1 MLATQTMPRPQWTDP
16 ATESAGPLCTAPD
29 TRRSEREPALASQP
43 RKPALRVT
51 LEGEAPHAVVT
62 PADPRERLRQLEAAL
77 LQTYRE
83 LEAQRITCVELTTLL
98 HATEER
104 LAALDPSH
112 QPSGIARD
120 GAEPAGAARL
130 KSYLVELNRRM
141 ELLRARDAE
150 VKVLRAELAA
160 SQRACSTISLH
171 WSDERRER
179 ALLETRVHQLETAL
193 AAHPHKAAVLATAS
207 APRGATAH
215 TPAVRPQAERRPEVL
230 SLLHLDGHPAF
241 RIAAQEAAEKY
252 GQARYSTSNRDDVAG
267 NGFVV
272 VNLLDPDPLTA
283 IIRAAARCGEDPRA
297 FAYCADGTAGF
308 ALGMVDFF
316 PHPFEPHT
324 CATRLLA
331 RTDGIERMLAVSE
344 DIGTMGVVREALGRV
359 QCSTS
364 VVFDSR
370 QALELL
376 PMVKPDLVL
385 IDLALPRG
393 EGLRLVNRLKSDPKT
408 AAIALGLFCSK
419 PVDPADFQQQAQ
431 RAIRGLAFS
440 PADLTRALAN
450 VLADSTSAR
459 TSQRSA
465 RSNRTVRDHQALYV
479 R

>member
-1 MLATQTMPRPQWTDP
+1 MLATQTVSRTQLTDP
-16 ATESAGPLCTAPD
+16 VVESAGPLCTAPD
-29 TRRSEREPALASQP
+29 RRRIELEPALASQP

-51 LEGEAPHAVVT
+51 LEAETTHAVPH
-62 PADPRERLRQLEAAL
+62 PADAPERLRQLEAAL
-77 LQTYRE
+77 QQTHRE

-104 LAALDPSH
+104 LATLDPSH
-112 QPSGIARD
+112 QPLGIGRG

-130 KSYLVELNRRM
+130 KSYLIELNRRM

-160 SQRACSTISLH
+160 SQRACSTISVH

-179 ALLETRVHQLETAL
+179 TLLETRVHQLETAL
-193 AAHPHKAAVLATAS
+193 AAHPHKAAVLATA
-207 APRGATAH
+207 TAH
-215 TPAVRPQAERRPEVL
+215 APVARPQAERRPEAL
-230 SLLHLDGHPAF
+230 SLLHLDGRPAF
-241 RIAAQEAAEKY
+241 RTAAQEAAEKY
-252 GQARYSTSNRDDVAG
+252 GHARYSTSNRDDVAG

-272 VNLLDPDPLTA
+272 VNLLDPDPLAA

-297 FAYCADGTAGF
+297 FAYCGDGTAGF

-370 QALELL
+370 QAIELL

-393 EGLRLVNRLKSDPKT
+393 EGLRLVSRLKSNPKT

-419 PVDPADFQQQAQ
+419 PVDPADFQQQVQ
-431 RAIRGLAFS
+431 RVIRGLAFS

-459 TSQRSA
+459 TPQRSE
-465 RSNRTVRDHQALYV
+465 RSNRIVRDHQAPYV